1 MPLSSQP
8 SIPMLTPSPSLLTV
22 IVHWYCLPDSKVA
35 FRVKWYSQPP
45 TITAMSPNCLL
56 EEMDNQNKNTA
67 AAGCALP
74 PAEQKPGL
82 TGESARKSGKMKNFT
97 WKLLEMRSGKCIFV
111 IWSGGVR

>member
-1 MPLSSQP
+1 MTCEGHPLFF
-8 SIPMLTPSPSLLTV
+8 MLIQHLRYNCFK
-22 IVHWYCLPDSKVA
+22 IVS
-35 FRVKWYSQPP
+35 
-45 TITAMSPNCLL
+45 NCLL

-67 AAGCALP
+67 AAGCASPL
-74 PAEQKPGL
+74 AEQKPGL